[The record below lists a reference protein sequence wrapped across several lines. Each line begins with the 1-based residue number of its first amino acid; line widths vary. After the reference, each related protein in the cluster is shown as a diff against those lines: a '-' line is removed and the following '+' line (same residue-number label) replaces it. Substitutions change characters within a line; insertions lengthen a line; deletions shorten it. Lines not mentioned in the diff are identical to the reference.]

1 MSVQSAALKHGRE
14 GEEPLLS
21 GQDIHDG
28 LGQQLTG
35 ATMLAE
41 VLRDKLNQ
49 KNIPETEDAR
59 RVATLLQKARQQCR
73 QLAHDL
79 HALATEPLVLTSSL
93 EQLARTVTSAG
104 VECLFDCPSP
114 VRLRDQSR
122 NVHLFNIA
130 QEAVN
135 HAIHYGRCRRLK
147 LRLSAPNGFI
157 RLEIRTD
164 GRRWFRQAKREQMGM
179 GLQTMKSRS
188 TAMGGTLKVR
198 SLRPRGTKV
207 VCVVPIA
214 RNHRKK

>member
-1 MSVQSAALKHGRE
+1 MNVQLAALKPGQV
-14 GEEPLLS
+14 GEEPLLF
-21 GQDIHDG
+21 GQEIHDG

-35 ATMLAE
+35 AAMLAE
-41 VLRDKLNQ
+41 VLRDKLKH

-59 RVATLLQKARQQCR
+59 HVATLLQKARRQCR
-73 QLAHDL
+73 QLAQDL
-79 HALATEPLVLTSSL
+79 HALATAPLMLTSSL

-122 NVHLFNIA
+122 TVHLFNIA

-147 LRLSAPNGFI
+147 LRLSAPDGFI
-157 RLEIRTD
+157 RLEIRSD
-164 GRRWFRQAKREQMGM
+164 GRRWFRQAKRKQMGM

-188 TAMGGTLKVR
+188 EAMGGTLKVH
-198 SLRPRGTKV
+198 SLRPRGTNV
-207 VCVVPIA
+207 VCVVPVA
-214 RNHRKK
+214 RENRK